1 MSSEECPICAEK
13 FTSTLRKKINC
24 PRCNIDVCLKCFKT
38 YLLDNV
44 INEPHCMSCKQ
55 GFNRYFLQTNLSKTF
70 IDKDYAKHRE
80 EFLWN
85 LEESFIPSAQIKAER
100 ILQGRALSEE
110 KHEDIYEAIRLID
123 EKIYNLKEQKFA
135 YNSILRKHYNNIDRL
150 LHGLPLEEN
159 SSESD
164 ESKDSKKKFIRK
176 CSVNECKG
184 WLSSAWK
191 CGICENYT
199 CNKCFVI
206 KGKKNDDTLH
216 VCKEEDIASAELI
229 KKETKPCPKCG
240 EGIYKTEGCQVMFC
254 TSCNTPFNW
263 TTLEII
269 KKGNIHNPHYFEWRN
284 RVEGGLERTPGDIP
298 CGGIPTDDFIWRLA
312 NSPSKLSLV
321 NIYHFINHVSDYEL
335 NKYREAENNNE
346 ELRVKY
352 LLNEITKEE
361 FKRTLQIRERKNE
374 RNKVIRDIF
383 NTFIVAAS
391 EELRIFEGIILE
403 APYNASRKDS
413 IEGVP
418 EFNKAFKKF
427 RDAIVLLSEF
437 VNESFAKTSKTYG
450 CTVPQIDYTLWSVN
464 TKKFKSFLENS

>member
-1 MSSEECPICAEK
+1 MSSEECPICVEK
-13 FTSTLRKKINC
+13 FTSTLRKKISC
-24 PRCNIDVCLKCFKT
+24 PKCNMDICLKCFKT
-38 YLLDNV
+38 YLLDN
-44 INEPHCMSCKQ
+44 ILNEPHCMNCKQ
-55 GFNRYFLQTNLSKTF
+55 GFNRYFLQSNLTKTF

-80 EFLWN
+80 EILWN
-85 LEESFIPSAQIKAER
+85 QEESFIPASQIKAER
-100 ILQGRALSEE
+100 ILQGRSLQKE
-110 KHEDIYEAIRLID
+110 KHEEIYETIHNLD
-123 EKIYNLKEQKFA
+123 NKIQELKTQKQVYVNL
-135 YNSILRKHYNNIDRL
+135 LRKHNMNIERL
-150 LHGLPLEEN
+150 LQGLPLEE
-159 SSESD
+159 ESQV
-164 ESKDSKKKFIRK
+164 SNDSKKKFIRK
-176 CSVNECKG
+176 CPVNECKG

-199 CNKCFVI
+199 CNKCFII
-206 KGKKNDDTLH
+206 KGKKNEEASH

-240 EGIYKTEGCQVMFC
+240 EGIYKSEGCQVMFC

-269 KKGNIHNPHYFEWRN
+269 RTGNIHNPHYFEWRN

-312 NSPSKLSLV
+312 HSPSKFSLV
-321 NIYHFINHVSDYEL
+321 NMYRFINHVSDYEL

-346 ELRVKY
+346 NLRVKY

-374 RNKVIRDIF
+374 RNKVIRDIL

-391 EELRIFEGIILE
+391 EELRIIEGIILE

-427 RDAIVLLSEF
+427 RDSMVLLAEF
-437 VNESFAKTSKTYG
+437 VNESFNKTSKTYG
-450 CTVPQIDYTLWSVN
+450 CTVPQIDYINHWEIVTR
-464 TKKFKSFLENS
+464 KF